1 MNTKKLI
8 HYAIILACPIL
19 TYIFPAPLGLP
30 IIGWHLF
37 GVYVGTILDRKSTRL
52 NSSHW

>member
-19 TYIFPAPLGLP
+19 TYIFPAPEGLP
-30 IIGWHLF
+30 ILGWHLF
-37 GVYVGTILDRKSTRL
+37 GV
-52 NSSHW
+52 